1 LKESNKGK
9 EKSKILKKLRVYLD
23 TSVISHLDQQDNPEY
38 MQITKEFW
46 KEVKKGK
53 YEIVVSDIVFAELR
67 RCSEPKRSILLRFLA
82 EIEYNTIEISK
93 EIRELAKE
101 YIKNGIIPLK
111 YIDDAIHIA
120 AATVSQCDALV
131 SWNFKHIV
139 KLKTIQ
145 GINGVNKLVGYK
157 EIQLVS
163 PQMMLEEKE

>member
-1 LKESNKGK
+1 
-9 EKSKILKKLRVYLD
+9 
-23 TSVISHLDQQDNPEY
+23 
-38 MQITKEFW
+38 M
-46 KEVKKGK
+46 
-53 YEIVVSDIVFAELR
+53 
-67 RCSEPKRSILLRFLA
+67 A

-101 YIKNGIIPLK
+101 YTKNGIIPLK